1 MLNKSIRILNF
12 DDSIIKQKR
21 IFLQYQAQIIDL
33 EKIGPAVRLWMN
45 GALRKKIAERLHPEV
60 RNSVT
65 FIGSG
70 DFHHISSILT
80 SQFQEPFSLIV
91 FDHHPD
97 WDILPPRYGCGS
109 WVREALRNTLISKC
123 LLIGVSS
130 SDISAGSIQSGN
142 LASLRNSRLEI
153 YPHTHEPTQVIL
165 EKIPVNNSYRSEGSF
180 ISSRIFWNQLNDKN
194 IPEFFLSLIKSLNTK
209 NVYISLD
216 KDCLKNE
223 ASLTNWEEGKLSLD
237 ELLVMLKIIKD
248 NCEIIGMDICG
259 DYSKAN
265 FANKFKSLISRFD
278 HPRHVAAEKLPES
291 TVTSLNETTNLKIL
305 ETLI

>member
-1 MLNKSIRILNF
+1 MNKSIRILNF

-33 EKIGPAVRLWMN
+33 EKMGPAVRLWMN
-45 GALRKKIAERLHPEV
+45 GRLRKKIAERLHPEV
-60 RNSVT
+60 RNSIT
-65 FIGSG
+65 FTGSG

-109 WVREALRNTLISKC
+109 WVRESLKNNFVSKC
-123 LLIGVSS
+123 LLTGVSS
-130 SDISAGSIQSGN
+130 SDISTGSIQSGN
-142 LASLRNSRLEI
+142 FASLKNSRIEI
-153 YPHTHEPTQVIL
+153 YPHTHEPTQVFL
-165 EKIPVNNSYRSEGSF
+165 EKVPENNSYKKEGSF
-180 ISSRIFWNQLNDKN
+180 ILSKIFWNQLNDKN
-194 IPEFFLSLIKSLNTK
+194 IPDFFASLVKSLPAK

-223 ASLTNWEEGKLSLD
+223 SSLTNWEEGKFSLD
-237 ELLVMLKIIKD
+237 ELLAMLKIIKE

-259 DYSKAN
+259 DYSKPK
-265 FANKFKSLISRFD
+265 FANKFKSLVSFFD
-278 HPRHVAAEKLPES
+278 HPRHVAASKLPES

>member
-1 MLNKSIRILNF
+1 MNKSIRILNF
-12 DDSIIKQKR
+12 DDSIIKQKK

-33 EKIGPAVRLWMN
+33 EKIGPTVRLWMN
-45 GALRKKIAERLHPEV
+45 GSLRNEIAERLHPEV
-60 RNSVT
+60 KNSVT

-70 DFHHISSILT
+70 DFHHISSILI

-91 FDHHPD
+91 FDYHPD

-109 WVREALRNTLISKC
+109 WVREALRNNCISKC

-130 SDISAGSIQSGN
+130 SDISSWSIQSGN

-153 YPHTHEPTQVIL
+153 YPHTHEPTQVFL
-165 EKIPVNNSYRSEGSF
+165 EKVPENNSYKREGSF
-180 ISSRIFWNQLNDKN
+180 ISSRIFWSQLKDKN
-194 IPEFFLSLIKSLNTK
+194 IPELFLSLIKSLPTK

-216 KDCLKNE
+216 KDCLKSD

-237 ELLVMLKIIKD
+237 ELLAMFKIIKD

-259 DYSKAN
+259 DYSKVN
-265 FANKFKSLISRFD
+265 FANKFKALISRFD
-278 HPRHVAAEKLPES
+278 HPRNVAAEKLPES
-291 TVTSLNETTNLKIL
+291 TVTSINETTNLKIL